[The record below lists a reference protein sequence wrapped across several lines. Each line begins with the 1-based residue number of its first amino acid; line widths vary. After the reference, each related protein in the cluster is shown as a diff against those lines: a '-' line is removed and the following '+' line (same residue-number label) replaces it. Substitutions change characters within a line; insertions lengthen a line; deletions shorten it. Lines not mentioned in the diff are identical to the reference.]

1 MINKNKYSAIFA
13 LCCMLSCRVGAA
25 ASSSLDQPGT
35 WYDWFFPS
43 QEERVFTCYTKAGLN
58 CNDRQINRMNP
69 NSRSWSDLYIRN
81 ETGVENPETI
91 QINGTNG
98 IMSYNYNDGKHT
110 ITTSENQ
117 VFELFINNRSLCMYK
132 NKEKKEMNLIVVDF
146 HVDPNDPTKATFEV
160 LKEFTDTFTI
170 PQTNEEREKQEKDI
184 EKIQN
189 DLREY
194 GFDSYSGEMRDFF
207 YLRT

>member
-13 LCCMLSCRVGAA
+13 LCCMLSCGVHGA

-58 CNDRQINRMNP
+58 HVNTRVNRMNP
-69 NSRSWSDLYIRN
+69 NSRSWSDLYIN

-160 LKEFTDTFTI
+160 LKEFTDKFNTKE
-170 PQTNEEREKQEKDI
+170 NDEETSNIILQLE
-184 EKIQN
+184 
-189 DLREY
+189 EY
-194 GFDSYSGEMRDFF
+194 GFNCYFGEMRSAFM
-207 YLRT
+207 R